1 MKNAKHYAWL
11 LASGFLFLV
20 SPLLYAQRQL
30 IRPPV
35 SLSLDKSL
43 PQAGQQEQ
51 VLQTLRGKAAD
62 GKVQVIGFDPAAL
75 QQDRLS
81 LSLPDGENV
90 EALLDERD
98 LRAADDFTWH
108 GHLPGRAGSVML
120 LFREGQLAGRLV
132 TGDKTYAISPLA
144 RETSLVY
151 QSQPFQQPRDGQPR
165 QESPL
170 PDGRELSPIGAHGS
184 QVRLL
189 LAYTPEAEKSIL
201 ALGYPNVGFYLQQ
214 AVSEVNQVFLRRGLE
229 HRATLGL
236 ALALSYQESGSPELD
251 LQRFESAS
259 DGFMEEIHGLR
270 QQYHADVSVL
280 LLHRPPTGAGQT
292 GFRSGTATASC
303 VVPQAEVLGNA
314 DFAREI
320 GLLHVRNARTLALS
334 AGAQGVSAAVPAQLN
349 LGSSARLGARQAAY
363 VRATTEI
370 NLEPG
375 FEADENSDL
384 LLEVGP
390 DAGLTGISPAPEIT
404 ETELL
409 PDILVPEMS
418 LQVGPVPTVRNLEVE
433 VNLPKGAQ
441 ADIALYNMQGL
452 RVQEIYQGKVEHDR
466 FSADLARLP
475 AGVYLV
481 SCRVLG
487 QVITRKIVLT
497 K

>member
-1 MKNAKHYAWL
+1 MKNAKHFVWL
-11 LASGFLFLV
+11 LASGVLFLV
-20 SPLLYAQRQL
+20 SPLLHAQRQL

-35 SLSLDKSL
+35 SLSLDKTL
-43 PQAGQQEQ
+43 PETGKQDL

-75 QQDRLS
+75 QQDQLS
-81 LSLPDGENV
+81 LALPDGENV
-90 EALLDERD
+90 EARLDEKD
-98 LRAADDFTWH
+98 MRAADDFTWH

-120 LFREGQLAGRLV
+120 LYREGQLAGRVV
-132 TGDKTYAISPLA
+132 TGDKTYAISPLG
-144 RETSLVY
+144 RETSLFY
-151 QSQPFQQPRDGQPR
+151 QSQAYKQPREWQPR
-165 QESPL
+165 QATSL
-170 PDGRELSPIGAHGS
+170 PAAQELSPIGNHETK
-184 QVRLL
+184 VRLL
-189 LAYTPEAEKSIL
+189 VAYTAEAEKSIR
-201 ALGYPNVGFYLQQ
+201 ALGYPDAGFFLQQ
-214 AVSEVNQVFLRRGLE
+214 AVSEVNQLFLSRGLD
-229 HRATLGL
+229 HRAVLGL
-236 ALALSYQESGSPELD
+236 SMALAYQESGSPELD

-280 LLHRPPTGAGQT
+280 LLHRPPTGASQT
-292 GFRSGTATASC
+292 GFRSGTATAFC
-303 VVPQAEVLGNA
+303 VVPQAEVLGNV

-320 GLLHVRNARTLALS
+320 GLLHARNARNLASS
-334 AGAQGVSAAVPAQLN
+334 AGGQVVSAAVPAQLN
-349 LGSSARLGARQAAY
+349 LGSGASLGARQAAY
-363 VRATTEI
+363 VRAGTEI

-390 DAGLTGISPAPEIT
+390 ATGPAATGPATEIT

-409 PDILVPEMS
+409 PEVLVPEMS
-418 LQVGPVPTVRNLEVE
+418 LQVGPVPTVRTLEVE

-452 RVQEIYQGKVEHDR
+452 RVQEIYQGKVEHER

-481 SCRVLG
+481 SCRALG

-497 K
+497 R